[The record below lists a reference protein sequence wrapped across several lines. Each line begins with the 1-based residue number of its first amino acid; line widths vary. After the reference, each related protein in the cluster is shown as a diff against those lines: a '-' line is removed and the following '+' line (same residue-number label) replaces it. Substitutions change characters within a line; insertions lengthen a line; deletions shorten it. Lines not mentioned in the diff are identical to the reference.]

1 MPRTKGA
8 KNIVVLEDRATI
20 ATSPNSSIRH
30 LASIS
35 QKTESEAFIALMGH
49 QSNFVSWII
58 SRHEELSKL
67 KSKGPKDAT
76 YNKYKWY
83 AEHMLLLE
91 AINAFEV
98 FYKRSIVALGTALA
112 PHVPPDRVK
121 GTIDTRILWT
131 APLGTPASDLI
142 FESRLYHDLDAV
154 DQATEALVQSKRYNK
169 NKPSTPL
176 KKRVR
181 TLQAVFQLRHTLSH
195 NHGLVTA
202 SDSGKL
208 QLLGYAAAVGEV
220 IDPTKDF
227 LGDVVRRVL
236 ISEATDFST
245 WLLAAAADY
254 LKEVHANTGTSL
266 SRSILNTLETKLGK
280 SPALSALTWV

>member
-8 KNIVVLEDRATI
+8 RNIVVLEDRATI
-20 ATSPNSSIRH
+20 STSPNSDIRH
-30 LASIS
+30 LAASLNN
-35 QKTESEAFIALMGH
+35 TELESFLALMTH
-49 QSNFVSWII
+49 QANFVNWII
-58 SRHEELSKL
+58 SRHEELLKL
-67 KSKGPKDAT
+67 KAKGPKDAT

-98 FYKRSIVALGTALA
+98 FYKRSIVALGTAIA
-112 PHVPPDRVK
+112 PHVPADRVK

-131 APLGTPASDLI
+131 APIGTPASDLI
-142 FESRLYHDLDAV
+142 FESRLYHDLDNI
-154 DQATEALVQSKRYNK
+154 DQATEALVQAKRYNK
-169 NKPSTPL
+169 NKPPVAL

-208 QLLGYAAAVGEV
+208 RLLGYTAKIGEV

-236 ISEATDFST
+236 TSEAKDFSS
-245 WLLAAAADY
+245 WLLTAAAGY
-254 LKEVHANTGTSL
+254 LKEIHANTGTAL
-266 SRSILNTLETKLGK
+266 SRSILDALEAKLGK
-280 SPALSALTWV
+280 NPALTALPWV